1 MGFVLQFLGFLVF
14 SFLVV
19 WGLVGIYYKFRQGKI
34 KAAGLVVDALAM
46 PQLRPISIPSK
57 GQRNGLDRI
66 AAWMFE
72 VREWELTEDWRF
84 KLPNDGPTVMLH
96 KGFVFDGASIPRPLW
111 GVLSPTGL
119 LLVPGV
125 IHDYAYRY
133 EFLWQLNDDDTV
145 SKYKIAEGRECWD
158 TLFFEIGKE
167 VNGLTFIDKL
177 AYYAVSK
184 FGESPWENN
193 RDRAEVWVNPRPVK
207 EVPEVAKSEQAEESV
222 PTAVSAEK
230 TAAEPGVESFANT
243 EVNVE
248 NIKQNRK
255 ENPRAK
261 NAEKK
266 ETESA

>member
-1 MGFVLQFLGFLVF
+1 MGFVFQFLGFLVF

-46 PQLRPISIPSK
+46 PHLRPISIPSK

-72 VREWELTEDWRF
+72 VREWELTEDWSF

-133 EFLWQLNDDDTV
+133 EFLWQLNDDGTV

-158 TLFFEIGKE
+158 TLFFEVGKE
-167 VNGLTFIDKL
+167 VNGLTYIDKL
-177 AYYAVSK
+177 AHYAVSK

-207 EVPEVAKSEQAEESV
+207 EVPEAEKQVEESASTV
-222 PTAVSAEK
+222 ASAEK
-230 TAAEPGVESFANT
+230 VSAKPIP
-243 EVNVE
+243 NVE
-248 NIKQNRK
+248 AANVEDIKKSRK
-255 ENPRAK
+255 EKPKTK
-261 NAEKK
+261 NAETK
-266 ETESA
+266 ETEPA